1 MAHSK
6 SNSKQIKLYDYQG
19 IAFKKLVAAL
29 KKTFRALMVMVTG
42 LGKTIV
48 SIEVVKYFITPKDR
62 VLFLCHD
69 NGILNK
75 TYKDY
80 RKYIGESYTYAKF
93 YGTQKDWEADK
104 HNFVFATFQSVLAH
118 LNNPKAKKKLFSPKH
133 FTFIVVDESHHAQAE
148 TYAEVIN
155 YFKPKYKL
163 GMTATPDRED
173 GEDIRDIFG
182 EEVVKILLPEA
193 IAKGWLTPVEYKL
206 LSDGL
211 DEEKI
216 RQICKD
222 VLDDNVRMTEKQINE
237 KIFIKVRSQEQCKII
252 QQYSKTRKA
261 IVFCENIQHAQHIS
275 FLLPSSVSIHS
286 QQATG
291 VNDANYELFETGAV
305 KHVLV
310 VDKFNEG
317 IDIPDTELLS
327 FLRRTESERIF
338 YQQLGR
344 GLRKVPGKEKVVVL
358 DFVGN
363 IERIKQV
370 AKLALEIETIAGIER
385 KKNGTPNM
393 SPLHVEG
400 KGFSFDFSDQVVNL
414 FSVFERLGQDF
425 YPTWQEASE
434 AAVKLGIKNYTDY
447 KNRFK
452 EDPRLPG
459 NPNRTYKNFPK
470 WYIFLGRKPKNFYK
484 SWKLASKAAIKLGIK
499 TFDQYKIDFK
509 KDPKLPSRPETVY
522 SDFPGYVVFLGKA
535 RYKNWKEASK
545 ACKTLG
551 INSITSYKQ
560 SYKKDPGL
568 VYDPRRIYPDFPGW
582 TKFLGKE

>member
-1 MAHSK
+1 M
-6 SNSKQIKLYDYQG
+6 YDYQG
-19 IAFKKLVAAL
+19 IAFKNLVAAL
-29 KKTFRALMVMVTG
+29 KKTFRALMVMATG

-62 VLFLCHD
+62 ALFLCHD

-75 TYKDY
+75 SYKDY
-80 RKYIGESYTYAKF
+80 KKYIGESYTYAKF
-93 YGTQKDWEADK
+93 YGAQKDWEADK

-222 VLDDNVRMTEKQINE
+222 VLDDNIRMTEKQINE

-261 IVFCENIQHAQHIS
+261 IVFCENIQHAQHIGS
-275 FLLPSSVSIHS
+275 LLPSSVSIHS

-370 AKLALEIETIAGIER
+370 SKLAQEIKAIAGIER

-414 FSVFERLGQDF
+414 FSVFERLEQDF
-425 YPTWQEASE
+425 YLTWQEASQ
-434 AAVKLGIKNYTDY
+434 AAIRLKIKDQKDYRRKYVK
-447 KNRFK
+447 
-452 EDPRLPG
+452 DPRLKQNPEHYDGFPG
-459 NPNRTYKNFPK
+459 WPPFLGLVYQRRLGKKHCYKTWQEASKSAIRLNITHSKEYEKKYKADPKLPSQPNRVYSDFPGWK
-470 WYIFLGRKPKNFYK
+470 KFLSKYYDT
-484 SWKLASKAAIKLGIK
+484 WQQASKAAIKLGIR
-499 TFDQYKIDFK
+499 TYKEYVRDK
-509 KDPKLPSRPETVY
+509 KYIADKMLPSLPPEFY
-522 SDFPGYVVFLGKA
+522 KNFPGWPIFLGK
-535 RYKNWKEASK
+535 K
-545 ACKTLG
+545 
-551 INSITSYKQ
+551 
-560 SYKKDPGL
+560 
-568 VYDPRRIYPDFPGW
+568 
-582 TKFLGKE
+582 

>member
-19 IAFKKLVAAL
+19 IAFKNLVAAL
-29 KKTFRALMVMVTG
+29 KKTFRALMVMATG

-75 TYKDY
+75 SYKDY
-80 RKYIGESYTYAKF
+80 KKYIGESYTYAKF
-93 YGTQKDWEADK
+93 YGAQKDWEADK

-222 VLDDNVRMTEKQINE
+222 VLDDNIRMTEKQINE

-261 IVFCENIQHAQHIS
+261 IVFCENIQHAQHIGS
-275 FLLPSSVSIHS
+275 LLPSSVSIHS

-370 AKLALEIETIAGIER
+370 SKLAQEIKAIAGIER

-414 FSVFERLGQDF
+414 FSVFERLEQF
-425 YPTWQEASE
+425 YYPTWEEASKV
-434 AAVKLGIKNYTDY
+434 AISLGIKNSTDY
-447 KNRFK
+447 YKNYKKDSRLPSTPEIYYSNFPGYRVFLETFYSNWEDASKAAVNLGVSSKVEYKNLYQKDSKLPATPEKVYKDFPGWFTFLGKINKFELYKTWQDASKAAIGLGIKDTKEYLVRYK

-459 NPNRTYKNFPK
+459 APYKV
-470 WYIFLGRKPKNFYK
+470 YK
-484 SWKLASKAAIKLGIK
+484 
-499 TFDQYKIDFK
+499 
-509 KDPKLPSRPETVY
+509 
-522 SDFPGYVVFLGKA
+522 DFPG
-535 RYKNWKEASK
+535 
-545 ACKTLG
+545 
-551 INSITSYKQ
+551 
-560 SYKKDPGL
+560 
-568 VYDPRRIYPDFPGW
+568 FP
-582 TKFLGKE
+582 KFLGKK